1 MNEDLESKTMFELVC
16 ILNKI
21 QIEENKI
28 GIRTIELEKERLQ
41 VIKEMC
47 NRLPKLEND
56 ENINPKSRRLKNE

>member
-41 VIKEMC
+41 VIKEMVS
-47 NRLPKLEND
+47 RLPKLKND

>member
-47 NRLPKLEND
+47 NRLPKLKND